1 MVLYQSMNKHGPSL
15 TPFVALR
22 FFVCAGT
29 LLDSEMAKVLDYR
42 GPPRSMD
49 AQARWLAEEDFT
61 QAGRCDSISHTMFED
76 AERVARM
83 NAEGRAH
90 GMLLFVETRAG
101 KTITLTVAPSNTIDN
116 LKQMIYEQE
125 GIPVDQQR
133 LVLAG
138 RVLEGGRTLCDNNIQ
153 RESTLHLV
161 PAAREDAPKR
171 EVEAASSNPFD
182 DFS

>member
-1 MVLYQSMNKHGPSL
+1 MKEGKE
-15 TPFVALR
+15 
-22 FFVCAGT
+22 G
-29 LLDSEMAKVLDYR
+29 K
-42 GPPRSMD
+42 G
-49 AQARWLAEEDFT
+49 
-61 QAGRCDSISHTMFED
+61 GKKGKG
-76 AERVARM
+76 
-83 NAEGRAH
+83 GRA
-90 GMLLFVETRAG
+90 GQWDGADAKRKRQQE
-101 KTITLTVAPSNTIDN
+101 
-116 LKQMIYEQE
+116 MIYEQE

-138 RVLEGGRTLCDNNIQ
+138 RVLEGGRTVCDYNIQ